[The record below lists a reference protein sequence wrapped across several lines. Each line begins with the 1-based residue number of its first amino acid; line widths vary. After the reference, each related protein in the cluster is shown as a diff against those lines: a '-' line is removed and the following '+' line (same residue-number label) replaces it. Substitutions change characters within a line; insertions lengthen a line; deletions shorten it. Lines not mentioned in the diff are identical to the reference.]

1 MCFFSGMKRNRDMI
15 IEKKNVNADRKNK
28 WMLE

>member
-1 MCFFSGMKRNRDMI
+1 MCFFSGKRNRDMI